1 MSFDSTRYRSLFRSD
16 AIGWPMRVFAELDST
31 NSWCKAADADADAHG
46 TVCLA
51 EHQTAGRGQYHRPWV
66 SGTGLNLTFSLL
78 LKPDR
83 SSGIA
88 LVTQL
93 AALALVEVLHAE
105 GYPEAR
111 IKWPNDVEVSNR
123 KIAGILVECV
133 YQGSRLSKVVVGI
146 GWNIHQ
152 TEFAEDLRYRATS
165 MALLRPGADH
175 DREALL
181 AAFMRHFSRRYAQWE
196 RRDAALR
203 ADLAHHVAGVG
214 SWCHIRVNRI
224 PLNDPVKIL
233 GVDEEG
239 HLMVLNEQ
247 LRPIVYTFED
257 VRIDLP
263 VDHL

>member
-1 MSFDSTRYRSLFRSD
+1 MSFDSTRYRALLRSD
-16 AIGWPMRVFAELDST
+16 SIGWPMRVFAELDST
-31 NSWCKAADADADAHG
+31 NSWCKAADVNAHTHG
-46 TVCLA
+46 TLCLA
-51 EHQTAGRGQYHRPWV
+51 EHQTAGRGQYQRSWS
-66 SGTGLNLTFSLL
+66 SGAGLNLTFSLL

-83 SSGIA
+83 SNGIA

-105 GYPEAR
+105 GFPDAR

-133 YQGSRLSKVVVGI
+133 YLGSRLSKVVVGI
-146 GWNIHQ
+146 GWNIRQ
-152 TEFAEDLRYRATS
+152 TGFTEDLRYRATS
-165 MALLRPGADH
+165 MALLRPDAEH

-181 AAFMRHFSRRYAQWE
+181 AAFMRHFSRRFAQWE

-203 ADLAHHVAGVG
+203 VDLAHQMAGVG
-214 SWCHIRVNRI
+214 SWCHIRVNHI
-224 PLNDPVKIL
+224 PLNDPVKVL

-257 VRIDLP
+257 VRIDRP

>member
-1 MSFDSTRYRSLFRSD
+1 M
-16 AIGWPMRVFAELDST
+16 
-31 NSWCKAADADADAHG
+31 
-46 TVCLA
+46 
-51 EHQTAGRGQYHRPWV
+51 

-78 LKPDR
+78 LKPDL

-152 TEFAEDLRYRATS
+152 T
-165 MALLRPGADH
+165 
-175 DREALL
+175 
-181 AAFMRHFSRRYAQWE
+181 
-196 RRDAALR
+196 
-203 ADLAHHVAGVG
+203 
-214 SWCHIRVNRI
+214 
-224 PLNDPVKIL
+224 
-233 GVDEEG
+233 
-239 HLMVLNEQ
+239 
-247 LRPIVYTFED
+247 
-257 VRIDLP
+257 
-263 VDHL
+263 

>member
-1 MSFDSTRYRSLFRSD
+1 
-16 AIGWPMRVFAELDST
+16 MRVFSELDST
-31 NSWCKAADADADAHG
+31 NSWCKEADADASAHG
-46 TVCLA
+46 SVCLA

-66 SGTGLNLTFSLL
+66 SGAGLNLTFSLL

-83 SSGIA
+83 SNGIA

-93 AALALVEVLHAE
+93 AALALVEVLHAD
-105 GYPEAR
+105 GFPDAR

-133 YQGSRLSKVVVGI
+133 YLGSRLSKVVVGI
-146 GWNIHQ
+146 GWNIRQ
-152 TEFAEDLRYRATS
+152 TEFAEDLKYRATS
-165 MALLRPGADH
+165 MVLQRPDADH

-181 AAFMRHFSRRYAQWE
+181 AAFMSHFNRRYTQWE

-203 ADLAHHVAGVG
+203 VDLAHHVAGVG
-214 SWCHIRVNRI
+214 SWCHIRVNHI

-257 VRIDLP
+257 VRIDRPIDSL
-263 VDHL
+263 